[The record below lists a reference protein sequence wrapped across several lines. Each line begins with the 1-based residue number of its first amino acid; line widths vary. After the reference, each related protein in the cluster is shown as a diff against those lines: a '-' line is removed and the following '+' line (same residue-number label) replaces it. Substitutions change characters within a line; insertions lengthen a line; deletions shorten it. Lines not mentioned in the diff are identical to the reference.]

1 MQNKK
6 NMIMVEGSQSLFI
19 VKELPN
25 GNYDIKAYVDDQSDE
40 GNGSKLWW
48 STERKPNG
56 ESIISRHTM
65 EPIKAYNELEQL
77 AIKVINKYKDQ

>member
-1 MQNKK
+1 
-6 NMIMVEGSQSLFI
+6 MVG
-19 VKELPN
+19 
-25 GNYDIKAYVDDQSDE
+25 
-40 GNGSKLWW
+40 
-48 STERKPNG
+48 TERKPNG